1 MVFVIDTGLKRA
13 IWANEAGGPGLAEQ
27 SQPKLWAPSPID
39 AIADA
44 SRLYTM
50 ILSYKI
56 SAVSL
61 FRSWPVSS
69 HPDDQTPVGEAPRK
83 GFCLTLLAVL
93 IAAFAAVAPG
103 AWAQTA
109 SKALVDAKLGTQA
122 PCESALDWDLSRLN
136 GAPTSITS
144 AKLVAASGVTPE
156 YCAITGYVQPQIQF
170 ELRLPTKT
178 WNGRYFQ
185 VGCGGFCGG
194 VNIQNCGDVL
204 AKDFAVSANNMGH
217 VGNFLKDPLWGESA
231 DARRDYGRRSTHVS
245 AIASKAIVERFY
257 GAKPAYSYF
266 RGCSTGGR
274 EGLME
279 AQHYPGDFDGI
290 ISGDPAFAGR
300 LGAIVNTW
308 DAQQLLKPDNSPLM
322 SDATLEVLHKAV
334 IASCDGLDGVKDGI
348 IMDPRVCRFD
358 LKSVRCP
365 DGGEGA
371 DCLSAV
377 QVEAARKVY
386 DGPRDRK
393 GQRLFPGGETFGS
406 EGAWKGADRQTLA
419 DGAQRFLNFTPN
431 PPATYSYR
439 DFDFD
444 KDMGKIRGA
453 LTAYDPVAPGQAPDL
468 KAFEARGGKLILYHG
483 WADQGVSPLNTL
495 DYYAQVQTRQG
506 GLDKTRGWF
515 RLFMVPGMFHCRGG
529 DAPNS
534 FDFMPAIMAWVEK
547 GQAPDGVIASQKD
560 KAGVVLRQRP
570 LYAYPRFAAY
580 DGQGDVNAAGSWN
593 PASPKTVSD
602 DRIDW
607 IFGPTH
613 PKAAR

>member
-1 MVFVIDTGLKRA
+1 MRPRQTGT
-13 IWANEAGGPGLAEQ
+13 
-27 SQPKLWAPSPID
+27 SP
-39 AIADA
+39 AQGV
-44 SRLYTM
+44 RLRWGAA
-50 ILSYKI
+50 LS
-56 SAVSL
+56 A
-61 FRSWPVSS
+61 
-69 HPDDQTPVGEAPRK
+69 A
-83 GFCLTLLAVL
+83 LTLITSGALAQPAPK
-93 IAAFAAVAPG
+93 AA
-103 AWAQTA
+103 
-109 SKALVDAKLGTQA
+109 VDAKLAAPT
-122 PCESALDWDLSRLN
+122 PCESVMGWDLSRLD

-144 AKLVAASGVTPE
+144 AKLVPASGATPE
-156 YCAITGYVQPQIQF
+156 YCDITGYVQPQIQF
-170 ELRLPTKT
+170 QLRLPTKT

-245 AIASKAIVERFY
+245 ALASKAIVARFY
-257 GAKPAYSYF
+257 GASAAYSYF

-290 ISGDPAFAGR
+290 IAGDPAFAGR
-300 LGAIVNTW
+300 LGAIANTW
-308 DAQQLLKPDNSPLM
+308 DAQYLLKPDNTPVM
-322 SDATLEVLHKAV
+322 SDATLDVLHKAV
-334 IASCDGLDGVKDGI
+334 ITACDGLDGVKDGI
-348 IMDPRVCRFD
+348 IMDPRVCKFD
-358 LKSVRCP
+358 VASVRCKG
-365 DGGEGA
+365 GGEGP
-371 DCLSAV
+371 DCLSAA

-386 DGPRDRK
+386 DGPRNSK

-406 EGAWKGADRQTLA
+406 EGAWKGDDRLTLA

-431 PPATYSYR
+431 PPAAYSYR

-444 KDMGKIRGA
+444 KDVDKIKGA
-453 LTAYDPVAPGQAPDL
+453 LAAYDPVAPGEAPDL
-468 KAFEARGGKLILYHG
+468 TAFEAKGGKLILYHG

-495 DYYAQVQTRQG
+495 DYYAQVHTRQG
-506 GLDKTRGWF
+506 GLDKVRGWF

-547 GQAPDGVIASQKD
+547 GEAPDGVVATQKD
-560 KAGVVLRQRP
+560 AGGAIKRQRP

-580 DGQGDVNAAGSWN
+580 AGKGDVNAADSWKA
-593 PASPKTVSD
+593 ASPKTPTE

-607 IFGPTH
+607 IFGPKTGGQ
-613 PKAAR
+613 